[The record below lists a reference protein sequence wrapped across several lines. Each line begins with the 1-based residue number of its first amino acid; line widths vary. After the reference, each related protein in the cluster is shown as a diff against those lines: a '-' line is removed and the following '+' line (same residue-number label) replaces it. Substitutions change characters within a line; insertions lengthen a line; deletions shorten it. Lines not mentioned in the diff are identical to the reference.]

1 MPKQDSGS
9 FIPTPGAL
17 SYDAEDTVTRSETDQ
32 ERTVAQGTSLQRAKL
47 TWKVSEKTGNF
58 SAVVIA
64 IVCIYA
70 GLGALWPVIRPR
82 YDATLVKGGS
92 LQLLPGENI
101 EFISFAQFVG
111 ITTVV
116 AVVLAVS
123 LLKLMPQRRGVAL
136 LLWFGVWIFI
146 GGGVFLFVGDFVSG
160 AISDVARAKE
170 LTIGENIS
178 FIPPLSPGIAARL
191 APVFVGMAVYWCR
204 LYINIDETD
213 NEQERLEDA
222 AEIKA

>member
-9 FIPTPGAL
+9 FIPTSDEL
-17 SYDAEDTVTRSETDQ
+17 SYGAENTVTRSETDQ
-32 ERTVAQGTSLQRAKL
+32 ESKVARESSLERAKFK
-47 TWKVSEKTGNF
+47 WKISEKTGNF
-58 SAVVIA
+58 SAVVVA

-70 GLGALWPVIRPR
+70 GLGALWPMVRPR
-82 YDATLVKGGS
+82 YDATLVEGGG
-92 LQLLPGENI
+92 LQLLPGENV

-111 ITTVV
+111 ITTLV

-123 LLKLMPQRRGVAL
+123 LLKLMPHRRGVAL

-160 AISDVARAKE
+160 MISEVGRAKE

-204 LYINIDETD
+204 LYINIDDTD
-213 NEQERLEDA
+213 SEQENLESA
-222 AEIKA
+222 VEIKA

>member
-9 FIPTPGAL
+9 FIPTSDAL
-17 SYDAEDTVTRSETDQ
+17 SYDAENTVTRSETDQ
-32 ERTVAQGTSLQRAKL
+32 ESKVARGSLLERAKFK
-47 TWKVSEKTGNF
+47 WKISEKTGNF
-58 SAVVIA
+58 SAVVVA

-70 GLGALWPVIRPR
+70 GLGALWPVVRPR
-82 YDATLVKGGS
+82 YDATLVEGGG
-92 LQLLPGENI
+92 LQLLPGENV

-111 ITTVV
+111 ITTLV

-123 LLKLMPQRRGVAL
+123 LLKLMPHRRGVAL

-160 AISDVARAKE
+160 MISEVGRAKE

-191 APVFVGMAVYWCR
+191 APVFVGMSVYWCR
-204 LYINIDETD
+204 LYINIDDTD
-213 NEQERLEDA
+213 SERENLESA
-222 AEIKA
+222 VEIKA